1 MSIERTVSDLVDT
14 FPSVSVTGTPDRV
27 IAHITCDSRSCGDNS
42 LYVAIPGEKVDG
54 HQFIDRAIDAGATVI
69 IHSERLSSYRSD
81 VTYLRT
87 DNSRRTM
94 SAVSAWFYSTDTNP
108 VKVIGVTGTDGKSS
122 TCYFLYQL
130 LRTLGIRV
138 SILSTVY
145 YDDGSGIIP
154 NHTRMTTP
162 EAPILHEFLYRS
174 WKHNVRF
181 AILEASSHALSSRT
195 MRMADIHF
203 HTGICTTITSE
214 HLDFHKTIQNY
225 ISDKLQLFR
234 QLDGPDAFGV
244 YEYHSQFESLFKDS
258 TDAQLVT
265 FSTTRPE
272 AQLYIDTTIAGGTH
286 TITYSQTDRKQYLH
300 TRIPFTQDFFL
311 YDAAAAL
318 AAVLRL
324 LSCTPS
330 AIENALQRLQLPEG
344 RCHTISRF
352 GRVCI
357 IDYAHTVDAFSK
369 LFSHY
374 SKYYPKSS
382 CITVFGAA
390 GERDHRKR
398 APMGKLAVQFN
409 RLVIVT
415 DEDPRDE
422 SPVDIFHTICS
433 DMTTEEQSRVV
444 FIEDRYRAIETALSR
459 SRPGD
464 VLFFL
469 GKGHE
474 KSIMKHN
481 RVIEWDEVGTVETLM
496 KNIHNLHEE
505 VS

>member
-1 MSIERTVSDLVDT
+1 MSIERTVSDLIAT

-27 IAHITCDSRSCGDNS
+27 IAHITCDSRSCRDKS
-42 LYVAIPGEKVDG
+42 LYIAIRGDTVDG
-54 HQFIDRAIDAGATVI
+54 HQFIDQAIDAGATVI
-69 IHSERLSSYRSD
+69 LHSKRLSSYRSD
-81 VTYLRT
+81 ATYLRT
-87 DNSRRTM
+87 DNSRRAM

-130 LRTLGIRV
+130 LGALGIRV

-145 YDDGSGIIP
+145 YDDGSGIVP
-154 NHTRMTTP
+154 NPTRMTTP
-162 EAPILHEFLYRS
+162 EAPLLHEFLYRS
-174 WKHNVRF
+174 WEHNVRF
-181 AILEASSHALSSRT
+181 AILEASSHALSFRT

-203 HTGICTTITSE
+203 HAGICTTITSE
-214 HLDFHKTIQNY
+214 HLDFHKTIDNY
-225 ISDKLQLFR
+225 INDKLQLFR

-244 YEYHSQFESLFKDS
+244 YEYRSQFESLFRDS

-265 FSTTRPE
+265 FSTTYPE
-272 AQLYIDTTIAGGTH
+272 AQLYIDTTIPGETH
-286 TITYSQTDRKQYLH
+286 TITYSQRAKKQYLH
-300 TRIPFTQDFFL
+300 AHIPFSQDFFL

-324 LSCTPS
+324 LPNATS
-330 AIENALQRLQLPEG
+330 ALERALQHLQLPEG
-344 RCHTISRF
+344 RCHTISKF

-369 LFSHY
+369 LFAHY

-422 SPVDIFHTICS
+422 SPVDIFHAICS
-433 DMTTEEQSRVV
+433 DMTPEERSRVV
-444 FIEDRYRAIETALSR
+444 FIEERYRAIETALSR

-474 KSIMKHN
+474 KSIVKHDST
-481 RVIEWDEVGTVETLM
+481 IEWDEVDTVETLM